1 MKFQLFDIG
10 ITTPSDWRIK
20 ITEKSSYQSGRIALL
35 SPKKLYI
42 AVQWQPLDALMKSK
56 GAKEG
61 EKVFSLKDYLDEV
74 FGQTK
79 DKRIRDMKI
88 LENTGHE
95 DGDHE
100 FRFIRVTF
108 TYKKFLNPPKPQHY
122 IGYLIL
128 CKKINR
134 LIGAFTNYPVDAVD
148 ADISYLEGPLRTVV
162 CQCDKSV

>member
-10 ITTPSDWRIK
+10 IITPSDWRIRV
-20 ITEKSSYQSGRIALL
+20 TEKSTYQSGRMAVI

-42 AVQWQPLDALMKSK
+42 AVQWQPLDKVAKLK
-56 GAKEG
+56 GAKED
-61 EKVFSLKDYLDEV
+61 EEAFSLKDYLDEV
-74 FGQTK
+74 FGQTT
-79 DKRIRDMKI
+79 DKKIRDMKI

-95 DGDHE
+95 EGGHE

-134 LIGAFTNYPVDAVD
+134 LIGAFTNFPVDAVETD
-148 ADISYLEGPLRTVV
+148 VSYLEGPLRSVV
-162 CQCDKSV
+162 CQCTRAL

>member
-20 ITEKSSYQSGRIALL
+20 ITEKSSYQSGRIAVL

-61 EKVFSLKDYLDEV
+61 EEVFSLKDYLDEV

-79 DKRIRDMKI
+79 DKRIKDMKI

-128 CKKINR
+128 CKKLNR
-134 LIGAFTNYPVDAVD
+134 LIGAFTNFPVDAVD
-148 ADISYLEGPLRTVV
+148 ADVSYLEGPLRSVV
-162 CQCDKSV
+162 CQCDKAI